1 MVVVQ
6 ESTDASTPVDL
17 GGQVLWWGR
26 PFEQLVVEP
35 LVLSLAMVVLEVL
48 VNHQVQVALTPW
60 GANNRPSD

>member
-35 LVLSLAMVVLEVL
+35 LVVSLAMVVLDVL
-48 VNHQVQVALTPW
+48 LDDEA
-60 GANNRPSD
+60 